1 MQKIKTFLPAIAWW
15 VFSLVLFTMP
25 GSKLPAVGWFETLQ
39 VDKWVHAFLFLV
51 MVYLIYSPF
60 LQGRVAS
67 TTSNWTWS
75 IPTTALGYGV
85 LIEILQHG
93 VIPNRSFDAWDI
105 AADAVGCVLA
115 WYVWG
120 RKKTTKKGG

>member
-1 MQKIKTFLPAIAWW
+1 MRTIKSFLPAIVWW
-15 VFSLVLFTMP
+15 VFSLVLFTLP
-25 GSKLPAVGWFETLQ
+25 GSTLPAASWFETIQ

-51 MVYLIYSPF
+51 LVYLIYKPF
-60 LQGRVAS
+60 LQSRVVS
-67 TTSNWTWS
+67 KNSRWTWS
-75 IPTTALGYGV
+75 IPAVALGYGV

-105 AADAVGCVLA
+105 AADGVGCGIA

-120 RKKTTKKGG
+120 RKKSTK

>member
-1 MQKIKTFLPAIAWW
+1 MRTIKIFLPAIAWW

-25 GSKLPAVGWFETLQ
+25 GSKIPAAGWFEVIQ

-51 MVYLIYSPF
+51 LVYLIYHPY
-60 LQGRVAS
+60 LQRRIS
-67 TTSNWTWS
+67 SKNNRWTWS
-75 IPTTALGYGV
+75 IPAAALGYGI

-105 AADAVGCVLA
+105 AADAVGCFIA

-120 RKKTTKKGG
+120 RKKIN